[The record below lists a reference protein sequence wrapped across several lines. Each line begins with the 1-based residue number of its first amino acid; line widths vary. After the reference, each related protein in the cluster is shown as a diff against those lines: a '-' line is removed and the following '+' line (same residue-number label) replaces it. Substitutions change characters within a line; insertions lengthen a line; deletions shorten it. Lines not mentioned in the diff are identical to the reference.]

1 MGLFESQQRIA
12 FIVAKCH
19 DHDPDCANIA
29 GSIRGI
35 IILEFLFEYGL
46 FLAKCLTVLVSLIIV
61 IVFVLGSTQRNQPAQ
76 QGDLEVKNIN
86 EAVKEISQSLT
97 RSMLNPVQQ
106 KAQQKADKKRL
117 KQEEKSRKKQ
127 LKREGEDATDPSA
140 NPRVFV
146 LEFDGD
152 VQASAVD
159 SLREEV
165 SAVLSVAQ
173 PDDEVIVKLESPG
186 GVVHGYGLAAS
197 QLQRV
202 KAKSI
207 KLTVAVDKVAASGGY
222 MMACIADKI
231 IAAPFALL
239 GSIGVVAQIPN
250 FHRFLKN
257 KEVDV
262 EVLTAGEYKRTL
274 TLLGENTESG
284 KQKFIEELEDVH
296 ALFKEFVSENR
307 PQVQIEEVSTGE
319 AWYGKRALDVMLVD
333 ELMTSDEYIIN
344 KCEECEVFSVK
355 FKQALNRWQKIVQK
369 MQLLKS
375 QWHTPVQHLARL
387 PDSQIR

>member
-1 MGLFESQQRIA
+1 
-12 FIVAKCH
+12 
-19 DHDPDCANIA
+19 
-29 GSIRGI
+29 
-35 IILEFLFEYGL
+35 LEFLFEYGL
-46 FLAKCLTVLVSLIIV
+46 FLAKCLTVLVSLIII
-61 IVFVLGSTQRNQPAQ
+61 IVFVLGSSQRGQPSQ

-106 KAQQKADKKRL
+106 KAHHKADKKRL
-117 KQEEKSRKKQ
+117 KQEEKDRKQQ
-127 LKREGEDATDPSA
+127 LKRELEDEAETPPA
-140 NPRVFV
+140 VRVFV

-165 SAVLSVAQ
+165 SAVLSVAN

-197 QLQRV
+197 QLQRI

-274 TLLGENTESG
+274 TLFGENTESG
-284 KQKFIEELEDVH
+284 KQKFVEELEDVH

-319 AWYGKRALDVMLVD
+319 AWYGKRALEVMLVD
-333 ELMTSDEYIIN
+333 ELMTSDEYIID
-344 KCEECEVFSVK
+344 KCGDCEVFSVQY
-355 FKQALNRWQKIVQK
+355 KQVLNRWQKIFKKVQV
-369 MQLLKS
+369 LKS
-375 QWHTPVQHLARL
+375 LWHTPVQHLAKL